1 MNNRLFGLNRSKV
14 CRVLRIAAVICW
26 WGSTLPFICHILA
39 GFTTPLYPESYRYT
53 LIPYPVAFRIAAAG
67 YWLSQIA
74 LFYGCGVAVLKSN
87 IRLLRFFCLAA
98 IVPQILRIIYA
109 RYMFSAA
116 FHESTLWICLLVLS
130 IIWLMNAKDDMDA
143 PLAMLLLTAAP
154 LVSSRFRSY
163 DSPDPAL
170 DNWRNMLLISFEIEG
185 WLRTFSILFTGLFL
199 TFLPSGSIR
208 VSRVLLHK
216 RSRGS

>member
-14 CRVLRIAAVICW
+14 CRVLRIAVVICW

-98 IVPQILRIIYA
+98 IVPQIPITKKITANALGIRI
-109 RYMFSAA
+109 
-116 FHESTLWICLLVLS
+116 V
-130 IIWLMNAKDDMDA
+130 
-143 PLAMLLLTAAP
+143 P
-154 LVSSRFRSY
+154 
-163 DSPDPAL
+163 
-170 DNWRNMLLISFEIEG
+170 
-185 WLRTFSILFTGLFL
+185 
-199 TFLPSGSIR
+199 R
-208 VSRVLLHK
+208 VIAYPRKKYSE
-216 RSRGS
+216 